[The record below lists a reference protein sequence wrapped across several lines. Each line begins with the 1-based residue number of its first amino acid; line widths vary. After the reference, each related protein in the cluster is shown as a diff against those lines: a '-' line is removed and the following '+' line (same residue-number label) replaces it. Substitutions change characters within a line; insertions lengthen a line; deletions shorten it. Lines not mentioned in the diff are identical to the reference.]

1 MSEKEA
7 VAMIRIDPEKCV
19 GCNACIRACPVNDA
33 NIAQTINGKNI
44 ISVNE
49 KNCIHC
55 GECTKICTHQARY
68 FEDDTARFF
77 EDLKSR
83 QIAVLVTPAVKV
95 AFKNNWPAVLNWL
108 KEQRNV
114 AGVYDV
120 SFGADI
126 CTYMHLKAVH
136 EKKVG
141 KIISQPCAALTDYTL
156 KYRHEL
162 IPYLSPIHSPILCA
176 AIYLKKYC
184 QISVPLAVLSP
195 CIAKKTEFVDTGIV
209 SYNVVFSELKKYMD
223 TNGVRLSSK
232 QSFTFD
238 GVPAL
243 TGAIYP
249 MPGGLKECLLARD
262 PGLKVINS
270 EGIPAVYHNLDAYI
284 KTPDSVRPD
293 VFDVLS
299 CEYGCISGPGVSHS
313 ISYFE
318 MMDTM
323 CRVKQDAF
331 AMQEK
336 QKRIL
341 KGSKQYKKFD
351 SQLKMEDFIRTYQP
365 KQLNLAP
372 INERNLAE
380 AFSSLKKY
388 NDADK
393 TIDCQ
398 ACGYMTCKQ
407 MAMAIARGMNFPS
420 NCHQFTLKNMEL
432 EEQKTKDRANKTY
445 EIQQRV
451 NDLSGELTEEVLSMS
466 NFSNSIVSN
475 TTDNMAAI
483 DSLQNAIQNFQ
494 ELSNVMLND
503 VSAIGDINE
512 QYVYNSKLVE
522 DIAQQIKLVS
532 VNASI
537 EAARAGSAGK
547 EFAIVAKEVGAL
559 ADKTQ
564 FATKNFE
571 NSSQAVSEK
580 TGTIQGSIENI
591 CGTIAQ
597 LSSSLNELKTVFE
610 TTGKMGSDIFQL
622 STQVHA
628 LSDQIQTL
636 INEQ

>member
-1 MSEKEA
+1 
-7 VAMIRIDPEKCV
+7 MIRIDPEKCV

-44 ISVNE
+44 ISVND

-55 GECTKICTHQARY
+55 GECTKICMHHARY
-68 FEDDTARFF
+68 FDDDTGRFF
-77 EDLKSR
+77 ADLKTK

-95 AFKNNWPAVLNWL
+95 AFKNNWPAMLSWL
-108 KEQRNV
+108 RELPNI
-114 AGVYDV
+114 AGIYDV

-126 CTYMHLKAVH
+126 CTYMHLKAVK

-141 KIISQPCAALTDYTL
+141 KIISQPCAALTDYIL
-156 KYRHEL
+156 KYKHEL
-162 IPYLSPIHSPILCA
+162 IPYLSPIHSPILCG

-195 CIAKKTEFVDTGIV
+195 CVAKKTEFEDTGIIT
-209 SYNVVFSELKKYMD
+209 YNVVFSELKKYMD
-223 TNGVRLSSK
+223 ANGVRLPSV
-232 QSFTFD
+232 QSFIFD

-243 TGAIYP
+243 SGAIYP
-249 MPGGLKECLLARD
+249 MPGGLKECLLAMD
-262 PGLKVINS
+262 PSLKVINS
-270 EGIPAVYHNLDAYI
+270 EGIPAVYHNLDSYI
-284 KTPDSVRPD
+284 KTPDSVKPD

-299 CEYGCISGPGVSHS
+299 CEYGCISGPGVSHK

-331 AMQEK
+331 AKQDK
-336 QKRIL
+336 QKRLL

-365 KQLNLAP
+365 KQLNLPP
-372 INERNLAE
+372 INSRELDE
-380 AFSSLKKY
+380 AFCALHKY
-388 NDADK
+388 SDADK

-398 ACGYMTCKQ
+398 ACGYMTCKH
-407 MAMAIARGMNFPS
+407 MATAIARGMNFPS

-432 EEQKTKDRANKTY
+432 EEEKTRDHVSKTHK
-445 EIQQRV
+445 IQQRV
-451 NDLSGELTEEVLSMS
+451 NDLSGELTKEVLSMS
-466 NFSNSIVSN
+466 NYSNNIISS
-475 TTDNMAAI
+475 TTDNIAAI
-483 DSLQNAIQNFQ
+483 ENLQAAIQSFQ
-494 ELSNVMLND
+494 ELSNVMLTD
-503 VSAIGDINE
+503 ISAIGDINE

-591 CGTIAQ
+591 CGMITQ

>member
-1 MSEKEA
+1 
-7 VAMIRIDPEKCV
+7 MIRIDPEKCV
-19 GCNACIRACPVNDA
+19 GCNACIRACPVTDA

-44 ISVNE
+44 ISVND

-55 GECTKICTHQARY
+55 GECTKICMHHARY
-68 FEDDTARFF
+68 FDDDTGRFF
-77 EDLKSR
+77 ADLKTR

-95 AFKNNWPAVLNWL
+95 AFKNNWPAMLTWL
-108 KEQRNV
+108 REQPNI
-114 AGVYDV
+114 AGIYDV

-126 CTYMHLKAVH
+126 CTYMHLKAVK

-141 KIISQPCAALTDYTL
+141 KIISQPCAALTDYIL
-156 KYRHEL
+156 KYKHEL
-162 IPYLSPIHSPILCA
+162 IPYLSPIHSPILCG

-184 QISVPLAVLSP
+184 QMSVPLAVLSP
-195 CIAKKTEFVDTGIV
+195 CVAKKTEFVDTGIIT
-209 SYNVVFSELKKYMD
+209 YNVVFSELKKYMD
-223 TNGVRLSSK
+223 ANGVRLPSA
-232 QSFTFD
+232 QNFTFD

-243 TGAIYP
+243 SGAIYP
-249 MPGGLKECLLARD
+249 MPGGLKECLLAMD
-262 PGLKVINS
+262 PSLKVINS
-270 EGIPAVYHNLDAYI
+270 EGIPAVYHNLDSYI
-284 KTPDSVRPD
+284 KTPDSIKPD

-299 CEYGCISGPGVSHS
+299 CEYGCISGPGVSQT

-331 AMQEK
+331 AKQDK
-336 QKRIL
+336 QKHLL
-341 KGSKQYKKFD
+341 KGNKQYKKFD

-365 KQLNLAP
+365 KQLNLPP
-372 INERNLAE
+372 INSRELDE
-380 AFSSLKKY
+380 AFCALHKY
-388 NDADK
+388 GDADK

-407 MAMAIARGMNFPS
+407 MAAAIARGMNFPS

-432 EEQKTKDRANKTY
+432 EEEKTRDRVGKTH

-451 NDLSGELTEEVLSMS
+451 NELSGELTEEVLSMS
-466 NFSNSIVSN
+466 NYSNSIIST
-475 TTDNMAAI
+475 TTDNIAAI
-483 DSLQNAIQNFQ
+483 ENLQTAIRSFQ

-503 VSAIGDINE
+503 IAAIGDINE

-571 NSSQAVSEK
+571 HSSQAVSEK
-580 TGTIQGSIENI
+580 TGTIQGSIEDI
-591 CGTIAQ
+591 CSMISQ

-610 TTGKMGSDIFQL
+610 TTRKMGSEIYQL
-622 STQVHA
+622 STQVHT
-628 LSDQIQTL
+628 LSDQIQTI
-636 INEQ
+636 INDQ